1 VEVFNT
7 SYMGAIFKT
16 ARKRAGLTQ
25 EQVAEQVD
33 ITPRFLMGLEKGEK
47 RPSLEV
53 LLRLAHLLNIPGD
66 ALIHPQLSFVD
77 KEDQEL
83 LRLFMELTARESWL
97 QSTKC
102 WGIPIQK
109 NSLSKVFLFL
119 PMIIFKCS
127 LSRIRHNAISLMP
140 PEGQMSPLVALFF

>member
-1 VEVFNT
+1 MEVFNT

-66 ALIHPQLSFVD
+66 ALSILSC
-77 KEDQEL
+77 L
-83 LRLFMELTARESWL
+83 LSIKKT
-97 QSTKC
+97 
-102 WGIPIQK
+102 K
-109 NSLSKVFLFL
+109 NSSG
-119 PMIIFKCS
+119 CS
-127 LSRIRHNAISLMP
+127 WS
-140 PEGQMSPLVALFF
+140 

>member
-1 VEVFNT
+1 MEVFNT

-66 ALIHPQLSFVD
+66 ALHGAPAVCLHGVDELVFGHP
-77 KEDQEL
+77 L
-83 LRLFMELTARESWL
+83 LPAR
-97 QSTKC
+97 T
-102 WGIPIQK
+102 
-109 NSLSKVFLFL
+109 
-119 PMIIFKCS
+119 
-127 LSRIRHNAISLMP
+127 P
-140 PEGQMSPLVALFF
+140 PAVHGANCQR

>member
-1 VEVFNT
+1 MEVFNT

-53 LLRLAHLLNIPGD
+53 LLRLAQLLNIPGD

-83 LRLFMELTARESWL
+83 LRLFMELTARD
-97 QSTKC
+97 K
-102 WGIPIQK
+102 
-109 NSLSKVFLFL
+109 KVILAAVHEML
-119 PMIIFKCS
+119 GHSHTEK
-127 LSRIRHNAISLMP
+127 
-140 PEGQMSPLVALFF
+140 

>member
-1 VEVFNT
+1 MQTFNT

-16 ARKRAGLTQ
+16 ARKQANMTQ

-77 KEDQEL
+77 EEDQKI
-83 LRLFMELTARESWL
+83 LRLFMQLTARD
-97 QSTKC
+97 K
-102 WGIPIQK
+102 K
-109 NSLSKVFLFL
+109 
-119 PMIIFKCS
+119 IILATIHEMLEHPHTEK
-127 LSRIRHNAISLMP
+127 
-140 PEGQMSPLVALFF
+140 

>member
-1 VEVFNT
+1 MEVFNT

-16 ARKRAGLTQ
+16 ARKRAGLTH
-25 EQVAEQVD
+25 EQVN

-83 LRLFMELTARESWL
+83 LRLFMELTARD
-97 QSTKC
+97 K
-102 WGIPIQK
+102 
-109 NSLSKVFLFL
+109 KVILAAVHEML
-119 PMIIFKCS
+119 GHSHTEK
-127 LSRIRHNAISLMP
+127 
-140 PEGQMSPLVALFF
+140 

>member
-1 VEVFNT
+1 MEVFNT
-7 SYMGAIFKT
+7 SYMGAIFKA
-16 ARKRAGLTQ
+16 ARKRADMTQ

-77 KEDQEL
+77 EEDQEL
-83 LRLFMELTARESWL
+83 LRLFMELTARD
-97 QSTKC
+97 K
-102 WGIPIQK
+102 
-109 NSLSKVFLFL
+109 KVILAAVHEML
-119 PMIIFKCS
+119 GHSHTEK
-127 LSRIRHNAISLMP
+127 
-140 PEGQMSPLVALFF
+140 

>member
-1 VEVFNT
+1 MEVFNT

-25 EQVAEQVD
+25 EQVAEQID

-66 ALIHPQLSFVD
+66 TLIHPQLSFVD
-77 KEDQEL
+77 KEDQEF
-83 LRLFMELTARESWL
+83 LRLFMELSARD
-97 QSTKC
+97 K
-102 WGIPIQK
+102 K
-109 NSLSKVFLFL
+109 
-119 PMIIFKCS
+119 IILAAVHEMLNHSHTEK
-127 LSRIRHNAISLMP
+127 
-140 PEGQMSPLVALFF
+140 

>member
-1 VEVFNT
+1 MPDVIVNKNGVFIDTHVRYRTISDNLSKQEYKFLLT
-7 SYMGAIFKT
+7 TTLTISET

-83 LRLFMELTARESWL
+83 LRLFMELTARD
-97 QSTKC
+97 K
-102 WGIPIQK
+102 
-109 NSLSKVFLFL
+109 KVILAAVHEML
-119 PMIIFKCS
+119 GHSHTEK
-127 LSRIRHNAISLMP
+127 
-140 PEGQMSPLVALFF
+140 